1 MQKEIMVDP
10 TEMDEL
16 ELIDEVSEETDELI
30 PESEIEA
37 EIETEDSE
45 DEDLDLTDDGD
56 DSDSDSEEI
65 VETKTSKPK
74 RKTKDYLIDDTI
86 KQKPQIG
93 QLFKS
98 KYFTIKIVAKNNLKY
113 NCQVT
118 ASTPPCKHE
127 IGEIFE
133 ANEIAFYSD
142 YYSLVKDFH

>member
-1 MQKEIMVDP
+1 MQKETMVDP

-16 ELIDEVSEETDELI
+16 DLEIDETTDELNDSS
-30 PESEIEA
+30 ETEIEV
-37 EIETEDSE
+37 ENSD
-45 DEDLDLTDDGD
+45 DEDVDLTDDGD
-56 DSDSDSEEI
+56 DSDDDSDDTEIEEN
-65 VETKTSKPK
+65 KPSKPK
-74 RKTKDYLIDDTI
+74 RKTKDYLIDDVI
-86 KQKPQIG
+86 RCQPQVG
-93 QLFKS
+93 QFFKS

-142 YYSLVKDFH
+142 YYTFVKDFH